1 MTQLIFQ
8 APKMPQRPLQV
19 NAYEE
24 RLRNTQ
30 KPHEGGIAI
39 RGKTPWFSNS
49 LEAVASTKKRWIWDT
64 QRYVKEK
71 GNF

>member
-8 APKMPQRPLQV
+8 APKMPQRG
-19 NAYEE
+19 NEE

-64 QRYVKEK
+64 QWYVKEK